1 MPLKLKFFFLM
12 LCVLGLN
19 ALAYFYVAE
28 KIHQHQLRAQAQT
41 VVANVEA
48 FGAWV
53 ANSGRIW
60 VKANNSESYLS
71 REEYSAG
78 DSEFAQK
85 VVFFSKNPA
94 LAQREFADVV
104 MHSSSPTKF
113 RMTSE
118 NVMNPNNEPDGFE
131 MRALQAINKGHLSE
145 FTGVYEGAYRY
156 AKPIY
161 HTANCL
167 KCHGDTANAPEDV
180 LKRYGSQHGFGFKEG
195 DLAGIISVSIPTQ
208 PLWEDLDQYIGAA
221 EIGII
226 LSTLIL
232 SLVCVHFW
240 LSRPLKQL
248 NNAADNLSL
257 STGFFNQPAQSTSSS
272 SNEIEALRQSLGRLG
287 KATQHAVQ
295 KWRDTQQKNNQQ
307 KTKSN
312 H

>member
-1 MPLKLKFFFLM
+1 MPLKIKFFFLM
-12 LCVLGLN
+12 TCVLGLN
-19 ALAYFYVAE
+19 ALAYFYIAE
-28 KIHQHQLRAQAQT
+28 KIHLHQLRAQAQT

-53 ANSGRIW
+53 ANSGRVW

-71 REEYSAG
+71 REEYTVHDG
-78 DSEFAQK
+78 ELAQK

-131 MRALQAINKGHLSE
+131 MRALQAINKGHLNE

-195 DLAGIISVSIPTQ
+195 DLAGIISVSIPTE
-208 PLWEDLDQYIGAA
+208 PLWTNLHQYIGPM
-221 EIGII
+221 EIGLI
-226 LSTLIL
+226 LSTLVL
-232 SLVCVHFW
+232 SLVCVHIW
-240 LSRPLKQL
+240 VSRPLKQL
-248 NNAADNLSL
+248 TTAADNLSL
-257 STGFFNQPAQSTSSS
+257 NTGLFNQSTAPLSAAA
-272 SNEIEALRQSLGRLG
+272 NEITALQKSVGRLG
-287 KATQHAVQ
+287 TATLHALK
-295 KWRDTQQKNNQQ
+295 KWRDAQQKN
-307 KTKSN
+307 T
-312 H
+312 

>member
-1 MPLKLKFFFLM
+1 M
-12 LCVLGLN
+12 LSVLGLN

-28 KIHQHQLRAQAQT
+28 KIHLHQLRAQAQT

-48 FGAWV
+48 FGSWV

-60 VKANNSESYLS
+60 VKANHSESYLS
-71 REEYSAG
+71 REEYSVHDG
-78 DSEFAQK
+78 ELAQK

-131 MRALQAINKGHLSE
+131 MRALQAINKSHLSE

-208 PLWEDLDQYIGAA
+208 PLWTDLPQFIGPL
-221 EIGII
+221 EIGLI
-226 LSTLIL
+226 LSTLVL
-232 SLVCVHFW
+232 SLLCVHVW
-240 LSRPLKQL
+240 VSRPLKQL
-248 NNAADNLSL
+248 ARATDDLS
-257 STGFFNQPAQSTSSS
+257 SATGLFNQSAAPHTTAA
-272 SNEIEALRQSLGRLG
+272 NEITALQKSVGRLG
-287 KATQHAVQ
+287 NATQQALK
-295 KWRDTQQKNNQQ
+295 KWRDGQQKH
-307 KTKSN
+307 T
-312 H
+312 

>member
-1 MPLKLKFFFLM
+1 MPLKIKFLFLM
-12 LCVLGLN
+12 MGVLGLN

-28 KIHQHQLRAQAQT
+28 KIHLHQLRAQAQT

-48 FGAWV
+48 FGSWV
-53 ANSGRIW
+53 ANSGRVW
-60 VKANNSESYLS
+60 VKANQSESYLS
-71 REEYSAG
+71 REEYSVNEG
-78 DSEFAQK
+78 ELAQK

-131 MRALQAINKGHLSE
+131 MRALQAINKSHLSE

-167 KCHGDTANAPEDV
+167 KCHGETANAPEDV
-180 LKRYGSQHGFGFKEG
+180 IKRYGSQHGFGFKEG
-195 DLAGIISVSIPTQ
+195 ELAGIISVSIPTQ
-208 PLWEDLDQYIGAA
+208 PLWTDLAHYFGPL
-221 EIGII
+221 EISLI

-232 SLVCVHFW
+232 SLLCVHIW
-240 LSRPLKQL
+240 ISRPLRQL
-248 NNAADNLSL
+248 AQEADNLSL
-257 STGFFNQPAQSTSSS
+257 STGLFNQSTAPLATAA
-272 SNEIEALRQSLGRLG
+272 NELSALQKSIGRLSS
-287 KATQHAVQ
+287 ATQHALK
-295 KWRDTQQKNNQQ
+295 KWRDTQQK
-307 KTKSN
+307 KS
-312 H
+312 

>member
-1 MPLKLKFFFLM
+1 MPLKLKFFFVM

-19 ALAYFYVAE
+19 GLAYFYVAE
-28 KIHQHQLRAQAQT
+28 KIYLHQLRAQAQT
-41 VVANVEA
+41 VVAHVEA

-60 VKANNSESYLS
+60 IKANNSESYLS
-71 REEYSAG
+71 REEYQTIDG
-78 DSEFAQK
+78 ELAQR

-104 MHSSSPTKF
+104 MHSTSPTKF

-131 MRALQAINKGHLSE
+131 MRALQAINKGQLQE
-145 FTGVYEGAYRY
+145 FTGVYEGSYRY

-167 KCHGDTANAPEDV
+167 KCHGDTASAPEDV

-208 PLWEDLDQYIGAA
+208 PLWKDLGQYLGPL

-226 LSTLIL
+226 LGTLVL
-232 SLVCVHFW
+232 SLTCVHFW
-240 LSRPLKQL
+240 ISRPIKRVT
-248 NNAADNLSL
+248 AAAEALSL
-257 STGFFNQPAQSTSSS
+257 STGFFNQAAPAAYTPA
-272 SNEIEALRQSLGRLG
+272 NELEALGQSVQRLG
-287 KATQHAVQ
+287 NATQHAMK
-295 KWRDTQQKNNQQ
+295 KWRDSQQKKPPQ
-307 KTKSN
+307 SR
-312 H
+312 